1 MGGRVTPFFQLRH
14 AKRALGC
21 AALCAVMAALLV
33 SCGGQTYPP
42 EQGSGTG
49 QNNGESGAGSGG
61 GAAALAITGAY
72 QGTLYNSDFVSFLTP
87 APELAWYG
95 LYYLQTNGNV
105 SIYPDIYRG
114 TFSNVTSD
122 SASIANLSAFQFS
135 SHLVS
140 GNLSHLSI
148 GTAVISGAS
157 PANYQVALNGISL
170 TNSQSNPSFSATAI
184 PTYAALPGNWTGSLT
199 DNEVSGSAGVSLTF
213 DSEGVMS
220 NSVSYANCPLALKLT
235 SASFSPTPY
244 YTARLEIA
252 KTTGCR
258 RSELN
263 SVQATV
269 LTGIGFIHDSPV
281 NGRSKRLE
289 IILTDSAGSGI
300 SFRGDQ

>member
-1 MGGRVTPFFQLRH
+1 MTPFFQLRQVQ
-14 AKRALGC
+14 RALGC
-21 AALCAVMAALLV
+21 AALCAVTAALLV

-42 EQGSGTG
+42 EQGSDTG
-49 QNNGESGAGSGG
+49 QNKGGSGAGSGG
-61 GAAALAITGAY
+61 GAAALAVTGAY
-72 QGTLYNSDFVSFLTP
+72 QGTLNNSDFVSFVTP
-87 APELAWYG
+87 PPELAWYG
-95 LYYLQTNGNV
+95 LYYLQTSGNV

-114 TFSNVTSD
+114 TFSSVTSD

-135 SHLVS
+135 SHVVN
-140 GNLSHLSI
+140 GNLSHLST

-157 PANYQVALNGISL
+157 AANYQVALNGVAL
-170 TNSQSNPSFSATAI
+170 TNSQANPSFSATAI
-184 PTYAALPGNWTGSLT
+184 PTYAVLPGNWTGTLT

-213 DSEGVMS
+213 DAEGVLS

-235 SASFSPTPY
+235 SVSLSPPAY

-252 KTTGCR
+252 KKTGCR
-258 RSELN
+258 RSEFN

-289 IILTDSAGSGI
+289 IILTDSTGSGI